1 MVNLI
6 IASMGLPGG
15 SKSTVLRIVSDLLG
29 DSAIWVNQDEYGRR
43 EKYIDIVTRL
53 IRDEPE
59 AQTLCLD
66 KCHHSHKIR
75 QSDVWAWKLPVVWL
89 VFKHPDDT
97 RTSLKKTKELC
108 LNRCLSRTGHRTITT
123 ATNATEAVNAIEKQ
137 WQALFQ
143 DEVNASKKIIEIDI
157 TKPISTIITTIFKRL
172 EWPIPEQ
179 QKLSAAIEKSKLY
192 ERELAASWPRD
203 ARA

>member
-1 MVNLI
+1 
-6 IASMGLPGG
+6 
-15 SKSTVLRIVSDLLG
+15 
-29 DSAIWVNQDEYGRR
+29 
-43 EKYIDIVTRL
+43 
-53 IRDEPE
+53 
-59 AQTLCLD
+59 
-66 KCHHSHKIR
+66 
-75 QSDVWAWKLPVVWL
+75 